1 MQRSWTGC
9 CWMEISRQIFRIENT
24 GEKLCQKLAQ
34 IFGSLIT
41 SDPIFSMP
49 FEQEMQT
56 RLNTMSGEDRV
67 LMVKNMLEERRRQ
80 SMPENWILT
89 AAPSPCRRT
98 TISRTAG

>member
-1 MQRSWTGC
+1 
-9 CWMEISRQIFRIENT
+9 MEISRQIFRIENT